1 MDSEKMTACETC
13 GAEIAASAKT
23 CPHCGAKNKV
33 KKPVYKRPWFWI
45 LIVAVVIFMLPD
57 TRTESKPN
65 PAYETM
71 TQKEKAESTYRKV
84 STSVLLAEDRLTKL
98 SEYINGLES
107 EYTVL
112 DLYDYC
118 KLGVKNCRGY
128 IDMMDDVADPKG
140 AEDYIQAASVYIYNV
155 QSAHQK
161 MQDYIDS
168 GKVEDLS
175 SFNSCWE
182 NVSGDV
188 SRFIV
193 AQDTYLKDSGLTA
206 DEIDELIGIED
217 GQEEG
222 QSTDTAQ
229 AEDSEPSGEE
239 EISLPNWTT
248 SQKNAMAK
256 AKNYLDYTAF
266 SYTGLVEQLEYEKFS
281 HEDAVWAADNCNADW
296 NEQAVLKARSY
307 LDYTAFSYS
316 GLVEQLEYEGF
327 TAEQAT
333 YGADNCEAD
342 WSEQAALKAK
352 SYLDYSSFSRQGLI
366 DQLLYE
372 GFTQEQAEY
381 GVSQNGY

>member
-1 MDSEKMTACETC
+1 MDNEKMTACETC

-33 KKPVYKRPWFWI
+33 KKPVYKRWWFWV
-45 LIVAVVIFMLPD
+45 LIVAVVIIMLPD

-65 PAYETM
+65 PAYATM
-71 TQKEKAESTYRKV
+71 TQKEKAEATYRKV
-84 STSVLLAEDRLTKL
+84 STSVLLAEDRLTEL
-98 SEYINGLES
+98 AEYINGLES
-107 EYTVL
+107 DYTVL

-118 KLGVKNCRGY
+118 KLGVKNCRNY
-128 IDMMDDVADPKG
+128 IDMMDDVADPEG
-140 AEDYIQAASVYIYNV
+140 AEDYIQAASVYIHNV
-155 QSAHQK
+155 QNAHQK

-175 SFNSCWE
+175 SFNSCLE

-206 DEIDELIGIED
+206 AEIDELIGIED
-217 GQEEG
+217 SQEEG
-222 QSTDTAQ
+222 QSTGTAQ
-229 AEDSEPSGEE
+229 AEVSEPSEE
-239 EISLPNWTT
+239 KESSLPTWTT

-256 AKNYLDYTAF
+256 AKSYLDYTAF

-296 NEQAVLKARSY
+296 NEQAVLKAKSY
-307 LDYTAFSYS
+307 IDYS
-316 GLVEQLEYEGF
+316 GFSCTGLIEQLEYDGF
-327 TAEQAT
+327 TTEEAT
-333 YGADNCEAD
+333 YGADHCGAD
-342 WSEQAALKAK
+342 WNEEAAESAE
-352 SYLDYSSFSRQGLI
+352 SYLNYSSFSRQGLI